1 MGKMDK
7 IKEKIGWLKIAFGLL
22 TAVVISLVGY
32 IATSYKTAEPIM
44 LILALTFTIMLS
56 YGIIVVNKKA
66 FNKMD
71 ELEDL

>member
-1 MGKMDK
+1 MGKIDK
-7 IKEKIGWLKIAFGLL
+7 IKEQIGWLKIAFGLL

-44 LILALTFTIMLS
+44 LILALTLTMMLS
-56 YGIIVVNKKA
+56 YGIIIVNKKA

>member
-1 MGKMDK
+1 MGKIDK
-7 IKEKIGWLKIAFGLL
+7 IKEQIGWLKIAFGLL

-32 IATSYKTAEPIM
+32 IATSYETAEPIM

-56 YGIIVVNKKA
+56 YGIIIVNKKA